1 MIITYIYILLSLS
14 LSLLLLL
21 YYDIYI
27 YYTIVVGI
35 TSQLMR
41 IYYHGEKATFRSSQ
55 LPGMGQFHESTSK
68 AASCATSAPLAFF
81 PWQSALCATTS
92 DMRCCVDKNVRDF
105 NGIYSDLMGFYGILW
120 WFYGISWDFMV
131 V

>member
-1 MIITYIYILLSLS
+1 
-14 LSLLLLL
+14 
-21 YYDIYI
+21 
-27 YYTIVVGI
+27 
-35 TSQLMR
+35 MR

-105 NGIYSDLMGFYGILW
+105 NGIL
-120 WFYGISWDFMV
+120 WDFMV
-131 V
+131 VLWDFMGFYGGLMWFNGI